1 MLAPDAASAGQVVL
15 TGRSDKD
22 DPAAALR
29 EALREIA
36 AHLGKAG
43 AGPHHLTGLRFA
55 APDPGAFHP
64 SRRAV
69 ELAYREVFAGFRPKL
84 SLVRSSEPALVVT
97 ARVALPGAADPHP
110 VWRTY
115 TVPQLAQQYSPRS
128 QVADVVAVFEQW
140 TRDGVAFREGHRA
153 LDLGYG
159 REAAAR
165 FDLYRPAD
173 VARPTLVVFIHGGYW
188 QAISKDQNAQ
198 FAAGLVRSG
207 FAVANLDYSLAP
219 ETPLPQIVLQIRAA
233 LNFLRHDAD
242 NLGVEASRLHL
253 VGHSAGAHLAAM
265 MAADLDAPPI
275 ASALL
280 ISGVFELKPLAA
292 LPMGPILGLTDHN
305 VVRRNSPIN
314 FRPRP
319 GCRIGVTLGARES
332 DEFKRQSTDL
342 AATWRADPPLI
353 VPDRNHFDVLD
364 SLVDGDVLQLALKLA
379 R

>member
-1 MLAPDAASAGQVVL
+1 MLAPDTASAGQVVL

-36 AHLGKAG
+36 GHLGKAG
-43 AGPHHLTGLRFA
+43 AGPNHLAELKFA
-55 APDPGAFHP
+55 APDPAAFHP

-69 ELAYREVFAGFRPKL
+69 DLAYREVFAGFRPKL

-97 ARVALPGAADPHP
+97 AYVALPGAPDPHP

-115 TVPQLAQQYSPRS
+115 TAQQLAQQYSPRS
-128 QVADVVAVFEQW
+128 QVADVLAVFEQW
-140 TRDGVAFREGHRA
+140 TRDGMAFRAGHRA
-153 LDLGYG
+153 LDLAYG

-165 FDLYRPAD
+165 FDLYRPTD
-173 VARPTLVVFIHGGYW
+173 VARPPLVVFIHGGYW
-188 QAISKDQNAQ
+188 QAITKEQNAQ

-207 FAVANLDYSLAP
+207 FAIANLDYSLCP

-233 LNFLRHDAD
+233 LHFLRRDAD

-265 MAADLDAPPI
+265 LAADPDAPPI

-280 ISGVFELKPLAA
+280 ISGVFELKPLAL
-292 LPMGPILGLTDHN
+292 LPMGPILGLIDPA

-319 GCRIGVTLGARES
+319 GCRVGVALGARES

-342 AATWRADPPLI
+342 AATWRADPPLV
-353 VPDRNHFDVLD
+353 VPDRNHFDI
-364 SLVDGDVLQLALKLA
+364 VDGLIAGDVLQLALKLA
-379 R
+379 K